1 MALPAGTK
9 APDFQLTNT
18 DRKEI
23 TLRDFEGRILV
34 IQFFPAAF
42 TSVCTQQLCTNR
54 DDLSFYNDL
63 GASVVGISV
72 DMPYSLK
79 VFKEQNNINYNLLSD
94 FNKKTIHEYEMYHC
108 NFAFGMKGVAKRGV
122 AVVDGN
128 GNIAYS
134 EETVRPGVQVNF
146 QALKEALKNL

>member
-1 MALPAGTK
+1 
-9 APDFQLTNT
+9 
-18 DRKEI
+18 
-23 TLRDFEGRILV
+23 
-34 IQFFPAAF
+34 
-42 TSVCTQQLCTNR
+42 
-54 DDLSFYNDL
+54 
-63 GASVVGISV
+63 
-72 DMPYSLK
+72 MPYSLK